1 MGKVIAIDGPSG
13 AGKGTIAKLLAR
25 KLGFSY
31 LDTGALY
38 RVVALALREKGIEP
52 DDSDEK
58 ILAVLKCITITLK
71 DGKVFLKENS
81 ELRTLASALLGESAR
96 TLNTNPPLP
105 PFVKGGE
112 GGFDRDVSELIRS
125 TETGHYSS
133 VFSAKKVVRDFLLD
147 IQRSASLNAD
157 LVAEGR
163 DMTTVVFPDAWKKFY
178 LDASV
183 EERAKRRYLQLKEK
197 GINITESEAKK
208 DVVERDVRDSG
219 RDIAPL
225 RKADD
230 AVLID
235 SSSMTI
241 NKVLENILK
250 VVRADH

>member
-13 AGKGTIAKLLAR
+13 AGKGTIAKLLAG

-38 RVVALALREKGIEP
+38 RAVALALREKGIKPE
-52 DDSDEK
+52 DSDEK
-58 ILAVLKCITITLK
+58 LKNTLSVTDVSFK
-71 DGKVFLKENS
+71 NGKVS
-81 ELRTLASALLGESAR
+81 
-96 TLNTNPPLP
+96 LNG
-105 PFVKGGE
+105 K
-112 GGFDRDVSELIRS
+112 DVSEEIRT
-125 TETGHYSS
+125 TEMGHYSS
-133 VFSAKKVVRDFLLD
+133 VFSARKIVRDFLLD
-147 IQRSASLNAD
+147 IQRNASLHSD

-163 DMTTVVFPDAWKKFY
+163 DMTTVVFPNAWKKFY

-183 EERAKRRYLQLKEK
+183 EERAKRRYLQMKEK

-241 NKVLENILK
+241 DKVLENIMK
-250 VVRADH
+250 VVRTSH